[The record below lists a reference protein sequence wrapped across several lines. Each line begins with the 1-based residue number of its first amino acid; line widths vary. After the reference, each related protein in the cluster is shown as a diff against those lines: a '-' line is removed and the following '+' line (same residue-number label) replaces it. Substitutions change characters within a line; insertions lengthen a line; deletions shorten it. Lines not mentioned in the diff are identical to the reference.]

1 MVHIEFI
8 GAAGSGKSAIHAE
21 LMSEDFLYAGAA
33 HYYDVSRKFRFPI
46 DKFVKLAP
54 SRIRKRIWLS
64 YALNDLVEFFV
75 KYPDVL
81 CSIRKYGKEYEEDKI
96 ITNLFLKWCSIY
108 IHNERTK
115 KEQEWNFMDEGFC
128 QTGTSICFRSNIEC
142 PPKSYLEAIPQPD
155 ILILVISP
163 PHLCQER
170 QMARKR
176 EQVYD
181 TSIIELQ
188 QTASKNIANWMEKRG
203 TKVIKVK
210 NNESIEYTVNNILKE
225 LREYKM

>member
-1 MVHIEFI
+1 MVHVEFI
-8 GAAGSGKSAIHAE
+8 GAAGSGKSTIHTE

-54 SRIRKRIWLS
+54 SRIRKKIWRS
-64 YALNDLVEFFV
+64 CILNDLVEFFI
-75 KYPDVL
+75 KYPDAL
-81 CSIRKYGKEYEEDKI
+81 RPIKECEENKKI
-96 ITNLFLKWCSIY
+96 MNLFLKWCSIY
-108 IHNERTK
+108 IHNEKTK
-115 KEQEWNFMDEGFC
+115 KKHEWNFMDEGFC

-142 PPKSYLEAIPQPD
+142 PSKSYLEAIPQPD
-155 ILILVISP
+155 ILILVISS

-181 TSIIELQ
+181 TSTIELQ
-188 QTASKNIANWMEKRG
+188 HRASENIANWMEKRG
-203 TKVIKVK
+203 TRVIKVK
-210 NNESIEYTVNNILKE
+210 NNEGIKHSVNNIRRE
-225 LREYKM
+225 LREYKI